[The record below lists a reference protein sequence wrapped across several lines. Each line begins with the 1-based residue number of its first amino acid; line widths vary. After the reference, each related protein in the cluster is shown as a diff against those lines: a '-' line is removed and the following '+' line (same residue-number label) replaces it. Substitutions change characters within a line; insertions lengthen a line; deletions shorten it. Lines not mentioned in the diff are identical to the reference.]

1 MAKDNAICAACKHVK
16 ADRSGG
22 RGGGAMWRVEMAE
35 EAGAVSQVAVTDL

>member
-1 MAKDNAICAACKHVK
+1 MAKGNAICAACKHVK

-22 RGGGAMWRVEMAE
+22 REGGGGSVEKAE